1 MDIGIIGTGYVA
13 DYYLGTLRLHPEL
26 RVKAITDRDPARREL
41 VGRNWGVPV
50 VDSVEALL
58 ADSDIRLIVNLT
70 NPREHAGVSRRALQ
84 AGKHVYSEKPVAM
97 AFEEAKE
104 LVALARSRGLQIV
117 SAPCSVLS
125 ETAQTLWRALQKE
138 VVGVPRLVYA
148 EMDDGFVPKM
158 VYRQWLSTSGFP
170 WPYKDEFEVGCT
182 IEHAAYV
189 VSWLAMW
196 FGPVLEVTAFSAALL
211 PEQVKVPGEALSPA
225 DAPDFS
231 VACLVF
237 RNGVVARLTC
247 GIVAPH
253 DHKLTVIGDD
263 GILYTD
269 ETWNYRA
276 RVFSR
281 KMIRIRRRSMM
292 SPLRTEHPLP
302 PPPFGKPRTRGSQ
315 SMDFARG
322 VAELAA
328 AIEAGREC
336 EKLSMAFSLH
346 VNEVVL
352 AISEAQ
358 GGRKTRITTDF
369 PALPPGPWL

>member
-1 MDIGIIGTGYVA
+1 MNIGIIGTGYVA

-50 VDSVEALL
+50 VESVEALL
-58 ADSDIRLIVNLT
+58 ADNDIRLIVNLT
-70 NPREHAGVSRRALQ
+70 NPREHAGVSRLALQ

-104 LVALARSRGLQIV
+104 LVALARSRGLQV
-117 SAPCSVLS
+117 LSAPCSLLS
-125 ETAQTLWRALQKE
+125 ETAQTMWRALKNE
-138 VVGVPRLVYA
+138 AVGVPRLVYA

-158 VYRQWLSTSGFP
+158 AYRQWLSTSGFP

-196 FGPVLEVTAFSAALL
+196 FGPVQEVTAFSAALL
-211 PEQVKVPGEALSPA
+211 PEQVKVPGETLSPV

-253 DHKLTVIGDD
+253 DHKLTIIGDE

-276 RVFSR
+276 RVYSR

-328 AIEAGREC
+328 AIESGREC

-358 GGRKTRITTDF
+358 GGRKTSITTDF